1 MNTAQTIWAA
11 LILAQGIVAL
21 PFVHHIIWNWK
32 NQMPLDF
39 TKLQAATAEVATN
52 ATALQA
58 QAAASDDAA
67 NQSAIDSV
75 TASLTT
81 ANATLAALLPAPA
94 PAEPATPAA

>member
-1 MNTAQTIWAA
+1 MSTPQTIWAA

-21 PFVHHIIWNWK
+21 PFVIHLITNWK
-32 NQMPLDF
+32 NQMALDF
-39 TKLQAATAEVATN
+39 TKLQTAAASVATN

-75 TASLTT
+75 TASLTS
-81 ANATLAALLPAPA
+81 ANETLAALLPAPA
-94 PAEPATPAA
+94 APDAPVAP